1 LEIKNEKQKCPWRGR
16 RDVEVG
22 LGIGR
27 CSLVTSSFLPPEIRR
42 SQCSGQAV
50 PLDGKIPHLL
60 AASILPGSLRARMH
74 C

>member
-1 LEIKNEKQKCPWRGR
+1 
-16 RDVEVG
+16 VEVG